1 MEKEERILT
10 AIEAYNVLNGTPHV
24 KQRIMQLS
32 KAATKAIA
40 DRIILEHR
48 TKALAEA
55 NIRKGKR
62 QTRYKKAY
70 TGLGRVLVVEDAKK
84 PQEAEEEE
92 RQTQLI
98 SQQTKKDL
106 AEQRRVLREIKQLEA
121 QVRKSKRLQDK
132 EEKQAGKTAVVTA
145 KAALEALKDI
155 DPTALL

>member
-1 MEKEERILT
+1 M
-10 AIEAYNVLNGTPHV
+10 
-24 KQRIMQLS
+24 
-32 KAATKAIA
+32 
-40 DRIILEHR
+40 
-48 TKALAEA
+48 
-55 NIRKGKR
+55 
-62 QTRYKKAY
+62 
-70 TGLGRVLVVEDAKK
+70 VEDAKK
-84 PQEAEEEE
+84 LQEAEEEE

-106 AEQRRVLREIKQLEA
+106 AEQRRVLQEIKQLEA

>member
-1 MEKEERILT
+1 
-10 AIEAYNVLNGTPHV
+10 
-24 KQRIMQLS
+24 MQLS

-40 DRIILEHR
+40 DRIVLEYR
-48 TKALAEA
+48 TKVLAEA
-55 NIRKGKR
+55 NIQKGKR
-62 QTRYKKAY
+62 QTRSKKAY
-70 TGLGRVLVVEDAKK
+70 TGLRRVLVVEDAKK
-84 PQEAEEEE
+84 LQEAEEEE

-98 SQQTKKDL
+98 K
-106 AEQRRVLREIKQLEA
+106 QRRVLREIKQLEA